1 MVFENKNII
10 IPTHE
15 KEKQKSERE
24 REQLFTNLIKWQG
37 HRILYQVEA
46 VLQPS
51 PTTYTLQSSEA
62 IIIIKTKTKTKKQG
76 QKQPRKLNRKTE
88 VLSAHE
94 LEIFQGVGK
103 KKTKS

>member
-1 MVFENKNII
+1 MAWSLCRCQIEFEMKTMVFENKNII
-10 IPTHE
+10 IPTMKRK
-15 KEKQKSERE
+15 KEKKRRE

-62 IIIIKTKTKTKKQG
+62 IIIIK
-76 QKQPRKLNRKTE
+76 
-88 VLSAHE
+88 
-94 LEIFQGVGK
+94 K
-103 KKTKS
+103 KKKKSKDKNSQEN